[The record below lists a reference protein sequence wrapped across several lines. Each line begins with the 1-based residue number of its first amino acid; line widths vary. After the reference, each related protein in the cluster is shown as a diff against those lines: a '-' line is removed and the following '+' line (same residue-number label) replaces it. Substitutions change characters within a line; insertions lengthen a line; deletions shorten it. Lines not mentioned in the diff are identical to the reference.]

1 MFLSPKP
8 QYPFLMSES
17 LDPRMN
23 RVDLPY
29 TSETSH
35 SEAPLMQWQNY
46 EVFQQ
51 QKRGEQHIH
60 VGAIHAANPELALIL
75 AKEQFGRRE
84 QCANLWVVRSSDVY
98 ATSYD
103 DADMFLHA
111 FDKSYR
117 EGDGYKVRMTID
129 SFKADLD
136 ARLKIPGDEASPTEV
151 ITAIETPSPEALTPT
166 SNSGWKT
173 IQLPASDNGDRKIFV
188 KK

>member
-1 MFLSPKP
+1 
-8 QYPFLMSES
+8 MSQS

-29 TSETSH
+29 TEEKKH
-35 SEAPLMQWQNY
+35 DEGDLMQWQNY

-51 QKRGEQHIH
+51 QNRGEQHIH
-60 VGAIHAANPELALIL
+60 VGAIHAANPQLALIL

-84 QCANLWVVRSSDVY
+84 QCANLWVVRSRDVF
-98 ATSYD
+98 ATAYD
-103 DADMFLHA
+103 DADMFEHA

-136 ARLKIPGDEASPTEV
+136 ARLQVEGETVPNPFANMAKT
-151 ITAIETPSPEALTPT
+151 ETPTHA
-166 SNSGWKT
+166 
-173 IQLPASDNGDRKIFV
+173 
-188 KK
+188 

>member
-1 MFLSPKP
+1 
-8 QYPFLMSES
+8 MSQS

-23 RVDLPY
+23 RLDLPY
-29 TSETSH
+29 NEEKKHAEGT
-35 SEAPLMQWQNY
+35 LMQWQNY

-51 QKRGEQHIH
+51 QNRGEQHIH
-60 VGAIHAANPELALIL
+60 VGSLHAPNPEMAIIL

-84 QCANLWVVRSSDVY
+84 QCANLWVVKSGDVH

-103 DADMFLHA
+103 DADMFEHA

-129 SFKADLD
+129 SFKAELD
-136 ARLKIPGDEASPTEV
+136 SRLILNGEEPASTSPAPTLV
-151 ITAIETPSPEALTPT
+151 DPPT
-166 SNSGWKT
+166 TSGKWKT
-173 IQLPASDNGDRKIFV
+173 IALPDSDMGSRKIFV